1 MSELSARRE
10 YLKDNHV
17 AHWEQTEVDGTVRI
31 TVHGLNAPK
40 ILRYRDEKL
49 VETKG

>member
-1 MSELSARRE
+1 MSELSARRK

-17 AHWEQTEVDGTVRI
+17 EHWDQTEVDGTVRI

-40 ILRYRDEKL
+40 ILRYRDQKL
-49 VETKG
+49 IEAR